1 MLRVESGLINEIKG
15 LDGERKALVYDNYS
29 KLITATDTIRRM
41 RKDMGATEMA
51 GQGMLGPAVG
61 HIAET
66 VRGLRERGSRGG
78 GGGDGDRRRRERETV
93 GWVLDSG
100 RRLGELVE
108 EGRREEAEEEWGV
121 VRGLLERWEGV
132 GGVEE
137 VRGECERVMGGG

>member
-1 MLRVESGLINEIKG
+1 M
-15 LDGERKALVYDNYS
+15 YDNYS

-66 VRGLRERGSRGG
+66 VRGLRERGSRGVKG
-78 GGGDGDRRRRERETV
+78 GGERRGERETV
-93 GWVLDSG
+93 RWVLDSG
-100 RRLGELVE
+100 RRLGGLVE
-108 EGRREEAEEEWGV
+108 EGRRAEAEEDWRE
-121 VRGLLERWEGV
+121 VRGLLEKWEGV

-137 VRGECERVMGGG
+137 VREECERVMGGD